1 MSFNRNSAESLAALR
16 EHLRSAQMSTPQAVA
31 DVLTETYLL
40 VHSQRS
46 AAKPRVSGLLESGAL
61 VDAALALLELEFP
74 QWKLRRLIYDNGDWH
89 CSLSRRLR
97 MPLELDDMAEARHPV
112 LPLAMV
118 CAVLEAH
125 RINLAVREA
134 SRKSVPQVPLAQSQ
148 AICCDNFR

>member
-40 VHSQRS
+40 VQSQRS

-112 LPLAMV
+112 LPLAIV

-134 SRKSVPQVPLAQSQ
+134 SRKSVPQSQ

>member
-1 MSFNRNSAESLAALR
+1 
-16 EHLRSAQMSTPQAVA
+16 
-31 DVLTETYLL
+31 
-40 VHSQRS
+40 
-46 AAKPRVSGLLESGAL
+46 
-61 VDAALALLELEFP
+61 
-74 QWKLRRLIYDNGDWH
+74 
-89 CSLSRRLR
+89 
-97 MPLELDDMAEARHPV
+97 MPLELDDMAEASHPI